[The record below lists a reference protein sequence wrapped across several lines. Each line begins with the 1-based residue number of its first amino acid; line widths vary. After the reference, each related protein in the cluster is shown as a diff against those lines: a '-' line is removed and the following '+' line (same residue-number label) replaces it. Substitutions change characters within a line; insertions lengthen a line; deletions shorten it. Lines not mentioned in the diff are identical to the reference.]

1 MEYFGFTGKFNTKL
15 VDLSSEKISRSI
27 GLTNWAQKENLKTAA
42 SIWCRLDD
50 MGLLS
55 DDSRSRRIQELSEQ
69 VDQDKTTLQNM
80 ENELKNQAS
89 IIYHTIIYL
98 DNMVV
103 QNTLNTSGG
112 RYRDQYKKE
121 HEEELKMLLSAKRWL
136 ESNGIDLSRLN
147 LQDLTASYDDLL
159 ARKEALKEAYFTKNK
174 EYKDLVNM
182 DKSIRDFLNP
192 PEQALPF
199 KVKEHQISR

>member
-98 DNMVV
+98 DNMMV

-112 RYRDQYKKE
+112 LYRDRYKKE
-121 HEEELKMLLSAKRWL
+121 HEEELRMFLSAKRWL
-136 ESNGIDLSRLN
+136 ESNGIDLSGLN
-147 LQDLTASYDDLL
+147 LQDLTASYDDFL
-159 ARKEALKEAYFTKNK
+159 ARKETLKEAYFTKNK
-174 EYKDLVNM
+174 EYKDLINM
-182 DKSIRDFLNP
+182 DKSIHDFLNP
-192 PEQALPF
+192 PEQTLPF